1 MPSGTLIYKHI
12 WKEPDY
18 HKTTLFQDIS
28 SKKKR
33 KYPFLLEKLLTFQFV
48 FIFSYHVAQK
58 GLCKFTI
65 IKKIVNN

>member
-28 SKKKR
+28 SKKKEEIS
-33 KYPFLLEKLLTFQFV
+33 F
-48 FIFSYHVAQK
+48 FI
-58 GLCKFTI
+58 G
-65 IKKIVNN
+65 KIVDFSICVYFFVSCCTKRTLQIYDY